1 MIYEDILTINDRKI
15 QDVDAREMIEAIK
28 SQIETLTEK
37 KIDNINLV
45 GNILELYAD
54 TELKKRIDL
63 SFVIGSGSGGGS
75 SKPSTP
81 TEPTKQVQLRA
92 TSSEI
97 QWKYNT
103 DTNWTKLISIEDIT
117 GPQGVQGIPGNKGA
131 KGDKGDKG
139 DRGEKGERG
148 LQGAKGDKGE
158 KGDKGDKGAPGEKG
172 ETGAPSSLSING
184 KIYSSTGGTIKV
196 TDTFISEANLEAKI
210 QESISHIDLTD
221 YVKKYQYDED
231 MNKKISNPSGGTIN
245 QVLTLGSSTDIVW
258 RDLPSLTINGTVY
271 KVSSNNITI
280 KDRLATESYVTTA
293 IENLKAF
300 SDGSKVDLTPYIKRT
315 EVEQLLSNKVEL
327 PSGGSEGQVLSL
339 NGNGQLV
346 WKSIETQQP
355 TENKI
360 TVELDDG
367 TTEDLV
373 FGENNFDVE
382 EL

>member
-15 QDVDAREMIEAIK
+15 QDVDAREMIETIK

-103 DTNWTKLISIEDIT
+103 DTNWSTLISIEDIT
-117 GPQGVQGIPGNKGA
+117 GPQGVQGIPGSKGA

-158 KGDKGDKGAPGEKG
+158 KGDKGDKGTPGEKG
-172 ETGAPSSLSING
+172 ETGAPSSLTING
-184 KIYSSTGGTIKV
+184 KIYSSIGGTIKV
-196 TDTFISEANLEAKI
+196 TDTFISEANLEEKI
-210 QESISHIDLTD
+210 QESMSNINLTD
-221 YVKKYQYDED
+221 YVKKYQYNED

-245 QVLTLGSSTDIVW
+245 QVLALGPSADPIW
-258 RDLPSLTINGTVY
+258 KDLPSLTINGTTY
-271 KVSSNNITI
+271 KVSSNNIAI
-280 KDRLATESYVTTA
+280 RDRLATETYVTTA

-300 SDGSKVDLTPYIKRT
+300 SDGNKVDLTPYIKRT

-339 NGNGQLV
+339 NGSGQLV

-367 TTEDLV
+367 TTEDLI

>member
-63 SFVIGSGSGGGS
+63 SFVIGSGGSGGS
-75 SKPSTP
+75 TPSTT

-117 GPQGVQGIPGNKGA
+117 GPQGVQGIPGDKGA

-196 TDTFISEANLEAKI
+196 TDTFISEANVEEKI
-210 QESISHIDLTD
+210 QESISHIDLAD
-221 YVKKYQYDED
+221 YVKKHQYDED

-245 QVLTLGSSTDIVW
+245 QVLTLGSTDPIW
-258 RDLPSLTINGTVY
+258 KDLPSLTINGTTY
-271 KVSSNNITI
+271 KVSSNNITV
-280 KDRLATESYVTTA
+280 KDKLATETYVTTA
-293 IENLKAF
+293 INNLKALN
-300 SDGSKVDLTPYIKRT
+300 DANKVDLTPYIKRT
-315 EVEQLLSNKVEL
+315 EVEQLLSNKIEL

-339 NGNGQLV
+339 NGSGQLV
-346 WKSIETQQP
+346 WKSIENQKP

-367 TTEDLV
+367 TTAELG

>member
-63 SFVIGSGSGGGS
+63 SFVIGSGGT
-75 SKPSTP
+75 PSTP
-81 TEPTKQVQLRA
+81 SASPEPTKQVQLRA

-103 DTNWTKLISIEDIT
+103 DSNWTKLISIEDIT
-117 GPQGVQGIPGNKGA
+117 GPQGVQGIPGDKGA

-158 KGDKGDKGAPGEKG
+158 KGDKGDKGTPGEKG
-172 ETGAPSSLSING
+172 ETGAPSSLNING
-184 KIYSSTGGTIKV
+184 KIYSSIGGTIKV

-210 QESISHIDLTD
+210 QESISHIDLSD

-245 QVLTLGSSTDIVW
+245 QVLALGPSADPIW
-258 RDLPSLTINGTVY
+258 KDLPSLTINGTTY
-271 KVSSNNITI
+271 KVSSNNIAI
-280 KDRLATESYVTTA
+280 RDRLATETYVTTA

-300 SDGSKVDLTPYIKRT
+300 SDGNKVDLTPYIKRT

-339 NGNGQLV
+339 NGSGQLV
-346 WKSIETQQP
+346 WKTIENQQPP

-367 TTEDLV
+367 TTEELA

-382 EL
+382 DL

>member
-63 SFVIGSGSGGGS
+63 SFVIGSGGA
-75 SKPSTP
+75 PSTP
-81 TEPTKQVQLRA
+81 STTTEPTKQVQLRV

-103 DTNWTKLISIEDIT
+103 DSNWAKLISIEDIT
-117 GPQGVQGIPGNKGA
+117 GPQGVQGIPGDKGP

-158 KGDKGDKGAPGEKG
+158 KGDRGDKGAPGEKG

-184 KIYSSTGGTIKV
+184 KIYSSIGGTIKV
-196 TDTFISEANLEAKI
+196 TDTFISKADLDAKI
-210 QESISHIDLTD
+210 KESISHIDLSD

-231 MNKKISNPSGGTIN
+231 MNKKISNPSGGTAN
-245 QVLTLGSSTDIVW
+245 QVLTLGSSSGPVW
-258 RDLPSLTINGTVY
+258 RDLPSLTINGTQY

-280 KDRLATESYVTTA
+280 KDRLATETYVTTA
-293 IENLKAF
+293 IDNLKAF

-346 WKSIETQQP
+346 WKTIENQQKP
-355 TENKI
+355 TESKI

-367 TTEDLV
+367 TTEELA
-373 FGENNFDVE
+373 FGENNFDTE
-382 EL
+382 DL

>member
-63 SFVIGSGSGGGS
+63 SFVIGSGGS
-75 SKPSTP
+75 PSTP
-81 TEPTKQVQLRA
+81 SETTEPTKQVQLRA

-103 DTNWTKLISIEDIT
+103 DSNWTKLISIEDIT
-117 GPQGVQGIPGNKGA
+117 GPQGVRGIPGDKGA

-158 KGDKGDKGAPGEKG
+158 KGDKGDKGTPGEKG

-184 KIYSSTGGTIKV
+184 KIYASIGGTIKV

-210 QESISHIDLTD
+210 QESISHIDLSD

-231 MNKKISNPSGGTIN
+231 MNKKISNPSGGTAN
-245 QVLTLGSSTDIVW
+245 QVLTLGSSSGPVW
-258 RDLPSLTINGTVY
+258 RDLPSLTINGTQY

-280 KDRLATESYVTTA
+280 KDRLATETYVTTA
-293 IENLKAF
+293 IDNLKAF

-346 WKSIETQQP
+346 WKTIENQQKP
-355 TENKI
+355 TESKI

-367 TTEDLV
+367 TTEELA
-373 FGENNFDVE
+373 FGENNFDTE
-382 EL
+382 DL

>member
-63 SFVIGSGSGGGS
+63 SFVIGSGGT
-75 SKPSTP
+75 PSTP
-81 TEPTKQVQLRA
+81 TTSPEPTKQVQLRA

-103 DTNWTKLISIEDIT
+103 DSNWTKLISIEDIT
-117 GPQGVQGIPGNKGA
+117 GPQGVRGIPGDKGA

-158 KGDKGDKGAPGEKG
+158 KGDKGDKGTPGEKG
-172 ETGAPSSLSING
+172 ETGAPSSLTING
-184 KIYSSTGGTIKV
+184 KIYSTIGGTIKV

-210 QESISHIDLTD
+210 QENMSNINLTD

-245 QVLTLGSSTDIVW
+245 QVLALGPSADPIW
-258 RDLPSLTINGTVY
+258 KDLPSLTINGTTY

-280 KDRLATESYVTTA
+280 KDRLATETYVTTA
-293 IENLKAF
+293 IDNLKAF

-339 NGNGQLV
+339 NGSGQLV

-367 TTEDLV
+367 TTEELA

-382 EL
+382 DL

>member
-63 SFVIGSGSGGGS
+63 SFVIGSGGS
-75 SKPSTP
+75 PSTP
-81 TEPTKQVQLRA
+81 SETTEPTKQVQLRA

-103 DTNWTKLISIEDIT
+103 DSNWTKLISIEDIT
-117 GPQGVQGIPGNKGA
+117 GPQGVRGIPGDKGA

-158 KGDKGDKGAPGEKG
+158 KGDKGDKGTPGEKG

-184 KIYSSTGGTIKV
+184 KIYASIGGTIKV

-210 QESISHIDLTD
+210 QESISHIDLSD

-231 MNKKISNPSGGTIN
+231 MNKKISNPSGGTAN
-245 QVLTLGSSTDIVW
+245 QVLTLGSSSGPVW
-258 RDLPSLTINGTVY
+258 RDLPSLTINGATY
-271 KVSSNNITI
+271 KVSSNNIMI
-280 KDRLATESYVTTA
+280 KDRLATETYVTTA
-293 IENLKAF
+293 IDNLKAF

-346 WKSIETQQP
+346 WKTIENQQKP

-367 TTEDLV
+367 TTEELA

-382 EL
+382 DL

>member
-63 SFVIGSGSGGGS
+63 SFVIGSGGS
-75 SKPSTP
+75 PSTP
-81 TEPTKQVQLRA
+81 SETTEPTKQVQLRA

-103 DTNWTKLISIEDIT
+103 DSNWTKLISIEDIT
-117 GPQGVQGIPGNKGA
+117 GPQGVRGIPGDKGA

-158 KGDKGDKGAPGEKG
+158 KGDKGDKGTPGEKG

-184 KIYSSTGGTIKV
+184 KIYASIGGTIKV

-210 QESISHIDLTD
+210 QESISHIDLSD

-231 MNKKISNPSGGTIN
+231 MNKKISNPSGGTAN
-245 QVLTLGSSTDIVW
+245 QVLTLGSSSGPVW
-258 RDLPSLTINGTVY
+258 RDLPSLTINGTQY

-280 KDRLATESYVTTA
+280 KDRLATETYVTTA
-293 IENLKAF
+293 IDNLKAF

-346 WKSIETQQP
+346 WKTIENQQKP
-355 TENKI
+355 TESKI

-367 TTEDLV
+367 TTEELA

-382 EL
+382 DL

>member
-63 SFVIGSGSGGGS
+63 SFVIGSGGS
-75 SKPSTP
+75 PSTP
-81 TEPTKQVQLRA
+81 TTSPEPTKQVQLRA

-103 DTNWTKLISIEDIT
+103 DSNWTKLISIEDIT
-117 GPQGVQGIPGNKGA
+117 GPQGVRGIPGDKGA

-158 KGDKGDKGAPGEKG
+158 KGDKGDKGTPGEKG
-172 ETGAPSSLSING
+172 ETGAPSSLNING
-184 KIYSSTGGTIKV
+184 KIYSSIGGTIKV

-210 QESISHIDLTD
+210 QESISHIDLSD

-231 MNKKISNPSGGTIN
+231 MNKKISNPSGGTAN
-245 QVLTLGSSTDIVW
+245 QVLTLGSSSGPVW
-258 RDLPSLTINGTVY
+258 RDLPSLTINGATY

-280 KDRLATESYVTTA
+280 KDRLATETYVTTA
-293 IENLKAF
+293 IDNLKAF

-339 NGNGQLV
+339 NGSGQLV
-346 WKSIETQQP
+346 WKTIENQQPP

-367 TTEDLV
+367 TTEELT

-382 EL
+382 DL

>member
-63 SFVIGSGSGGGS
+63 SFVIGSGGT
-75 SKPSTP
+75 PSTP
-81 TEPTKQVQLRA
+81 SETTEPIKQVQLRA

-103 DTNWTKLISIEDIT
+103 DSNWTKLISIEDIT
-117 GPQGVQGIPGNKGA
+117 GPQGVRGIPGDKGA

-158 KGDKGDKGAPGEKG
+158 KGDKGDKGTPGEKG

-184 KIYSSTGGTIKV
+184 KIYASIGGTIKV

-210 QESISHIDLTD
+210 QESISHIDLSD

-231 MNKKISNPSGGTIN
+231 MNKKISNPSGGTAN
-245 QVLTLGSSTDIVW
+245 QVLTLGSSSGPVW
-258 RDLPSLTINGTVY
+258 RDLPSLTINGTQY

-280 KDRLATESYVTTA
+280 KDRLATETYVTTA
-293 IENLKAF
+293 IDNLKAF

-346 WKSIETQQP
+346 WKTIENQQKP
-355 TENKI
+355 TESKI

-367 TTEDLV
+367 TTEELA

-382 EL
+382 DL

>member
-63 SFVIGSGSGGGS
+63 SFVIGSGGS
-75 SKPSTP
+75 PSTP
-81 TEPTKQVQLRA
+81 SETTEPTKQVQLRA
-92 TSSEI
+92 TSLEI

-103 DTNWTKLISIEDIT
+103 DSNWTKLISIEDIT
-117 GPQGVQGIPGNKGA
+117 GPQGVRGIPGDKGA

-158 KGDKGDKGAPGEKG
+158 KGDKGDKGTPGEKG

-184 KIYSSTGGTIKV
+184 KIYASIGGTIKV

-210 QESISHIDLTD
+210 QESISHIDLSD

-231 MNKKISNPSGGTIN
+231 MNKKISNPSGGTAN
-245 QVLTLGSSTDIVW
+245 QVLTLGSSSGPVW
-258 RDLPSLTINGTVY
+258 RDLPSLTINGSTY

-280 KDRLATESYVTTA
+280 KDRLATETYVTTA
-293 IENLKAF
+293 IDNLKAF

-346 WKSIETQQP
+346 WKTIENQQQP

-367 TTEDLV
+367 TTEELT

-382 EL
+382 DL

>member
-117 GPQGVQGIPGNKGA
+117 GPQGVQGIPGSKGA

-158 KGDKGDKGAPGEKG
+158 KGDKGDKGTPGEKG
-172 ETGAPSSLSING
+172 ETGAPSSLTING
-184 KIYSSTGGTIKV
+184 KIYSSIGGTIKV

-210 QESISHIDLTD
+210 QESMSNINLTD
-221 YVKKYQYDED
+221 YVKKYQYNED

-245 QVLTLGSSTDIVW
+245 QVLALGPSADPIW
-258 RDLPSLTINGTVY
+258 KDLPSLTINGTTY
-271 KVSSNNITI
+271 KVSSNNIAI
-280 KDRLATESYVTTA
+280 RDRLATETYVTTA

-300 SDGSKVDLTPYIKRT
+300 SDGNKVDLTPYIKRT

-339 NGNGQLV
+339 NGSGQLV

>member
-63 SFVIGSGSGGGS
+63 SFVIGSGGS
-75 SKPSTP
+75 PSTP
-81 TEPTKQVQLRA
+81 TTSPEPTKQVQLRA
-92 TSSEI
+92 TSTEI

-103 DTNWTKLISIEDIT
+103 DSNWTKLISIEDIT
-117 GPQGVQGIPGNKGA
+117 GPQGVRGIPGDKGA

-184 KIYSSTGGTIKV
+184 KIYSSIGGTIKV

-210 QESISHIDLTD
+210 QESISHIDLND

-231 MNKKISNPSGGTIN
+231 MNKKISNPSGGTVN
-245 QVLTLGSSTDIVW
+245 QVLTLGSTDPVW
-258 RDLPSLTINGTVY
+258 KDLPSLTINGTTY
-271 KVSSNNITI
+271 KVSSNNINV
-280 KDRLATESYVTTA
+280 KDKLATETYVTTA
-293 IENLKAF
+293 INNLKA
-300 SDGSKVDLTPYIKRT
+300 SNDANKVDLTPYIKRT

-339 NGNGQLV
+339 NGSGQLV
-346 WKSIETQQP
+346 WKTIENQQQP
-355 TENKI
+355 TEKKI

-367 TTEDLV
+367 TTEELA

-382 EL
+382 DL

>member
-15 QDVDAREMIEAIK
+15 QDVDAREMIETIK

-103 DTNWTKLISIEDIT
+103 DTNWSKLISIEDIT
-117 GPQGVQGIPGNKGA
+117 GPQGVQGIPGSKGA

-158 KGDKGDKGAPGEKG
+158 KGDKGDKGTPGEKG
-172 ETGAPSSLSING
+172 ETGAPSSLTING
-184 KIYSSTGGTIKV
+184 KIYSSIGGTIKV

-210 QESISHIDLTD
+210 QESMSNINLTD
-221 YVKKYQYDED
+221 YVKKYQYNED

-245 QVLTLGSSTDIVW
+245 QVLALGPSADPIW
-258 RDLPSLTINGTVY
+258 KDLPSLTINGTTY
-271 KVSSNNITI
+271 KVSSNNIAI
-280 KDRLATESYVTTA
+280 RDRLATETYVTTA

-300 SDGSKVDLTPYIKRT
+300 SDGNKVDLTPYIKRT

-339 NGNGQLV
+339 NGSGQLV

>member
-63 SFVIGSGSGGGS
+63 SFVIGSGGT
-75 SKPSTP
+75 PSTP
-81 TEPTKQVQLRA
+81 TTSPEPTKQVQLRA

-103 DTNWTKLISIEDIT
+103 DSNWTKLISIEDIT
-117 GPQGVQGIPGNKGA
+117 GPQGVRGIPGDKGA

-158 KGDKGDKGAPGEKG
+158 KGDKGDKGTPGEKG
-172 ETGAPSSLSING
+172 ETGAPSSLNING
-184 KIYSSTGGTIKV
+184 KIYSSIGGTIKV

-210 QESISHIDLTD
+210 QESISHIDLSD

-231 MNKKISNPSGGTIN
+231 MNKKISNPSGGTAN
-245 QVLTLGSSTDIVW
+245 QVLTLGSSSGPVW
-258 RDLPSLTINGTVY
+258 RDLPSLTINGATY

-280 KDRLATESYVTTA
+280 KDRLATETYVTTA
-293 IENLKAF
+293 IDNLKAF

-339 NGNGQLV
+339 NGSGQLV
-346 WKSIETQQP
+346 WKTIENQQPP

-367 TTEDLV
+367 TTEELT

-382 EL
+382 DL

>member
-15 QDVDAREMIEAIK
+15 QDVDAREMIETIK

-103 DTNWTKLISIEDIT
+103 DTNWSTLISIEDIT
-117 GPQGVQGIPGNKGA
+117 GPQGVQGIPGSKGA

-158 KGDKGDKGAPGEKG
+158 KGDKGDKGTPGEKG
-172 ETGAPSSLSING
+172 ETGAPSSLTING
-184 KIYSSTGGTIKV
+184 KIYSSIGGTIKV

-210 QESISHIDLTD
+210 QESMSNINLTD
-221 YVKKYQYDED
+221 YVKKYQYNED

-245 QVLTLGSSTDIVW
+245 QVLALGPSADPIW
-258 RDLPSLTINGTVY
+258 KDLPSLTINGTTY
-271 KVSSNNITI
+271 KVSSNNIAI
-280 KDRLATESYVTTA
+280 RDRLATETYVTTA

-300 SDGSKVDLTPYIKRT
+300 SDGNKVDLTPYIKRT

-339 NGNGQLV
+339 NGSGQLV